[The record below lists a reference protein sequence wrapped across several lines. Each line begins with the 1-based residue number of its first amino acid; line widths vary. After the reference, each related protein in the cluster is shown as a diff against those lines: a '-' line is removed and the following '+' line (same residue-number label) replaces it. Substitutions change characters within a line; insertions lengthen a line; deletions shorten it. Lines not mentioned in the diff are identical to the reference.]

1 VYFLSNFLL
10 RAIARR
16 PKVRARRRQQQQRQR
31 GGGEELLAVRRIFL
45 FEEQME
51 KKKTPLLSLPES
63 WLVEGWA

>member
-16 PKVRARRRQQQQRQR
+16 PKVRARRQQQQRQR
-31 GGGEELLAVRRIFL
+31 GGRRRTTVAVRRIFL

-51 KKKTPLLSLPES
+51 KKKIPLLSLPES